1 MSASNYL
8 ENELLDHVLRNEAYT
23 APSTVY
29 CALFTA
35 DDSGGATAE
44 NLEAGTLTNEVSDS
58 GTAYARQAITF
69 GSVASGGSISNTAT
83 ITFPTA
89 TADYGQVEY
98 VAITDNATAGAG
110 NVLYYGALTA
120 AKTISNGDQFVI
132 NTGSLTVT
140 LA

>member
-89 TADYGQVEY
+89 TADYGTVEY
-98 VAITDNATAGAG
+98 VAIMDSATVGAG
-110 NVLYYGALTA
+110 NCLYYGSLTA
-120 AKTISNGDQFVI
+120 AKTISSGDQFVI

>member
-1 MSASNYL
+1 MSASNFL
-8 ENELLDHVLRNEAYT
+8 ENELLDHVLRNSAYT
-23 APSTVY
+23 APATVY

-35 DDSGGATAE
+35 GDSAGLTAE
-44 NLEAGTLTNEVSDS
+44 NLEAGTLTDEVTDS

-69 GSVASGGSISNTAT
+69 GSAASNGSISNTAT

-89 TADYGQVEY
+89 TADYGTVEY
-98 VAITDNATAGAG
+98 VAIMDSATVGAG
-110 NVLYYGALTA
+110 NCLYYGSLTV
-120 AKTISNGDQFVI
+120 AKQISGGDQFVI

>member
-1 MSASNYL
+1 MSASNFL

-44 NLEAGTLTNEVSDS
+44 NLEAGTLTNEVSTS

-110 NVLYYGALTA
+110 QILYYGSLTQ
-120 AKTISNGDQFVI
+120 AKQISSGDQFVI